1 MQEFRVQF
9 PVEVIFGN
17 DEVEQIGKI
26 AKRFGEK
33 VFLAIDPFMKEI
45 GLIKK
50 IESYLSQEELKTLI
64 YDEIQSNPPCNK
76 IDEAAVLARKQRCD
90 VVIWSRRRECH

>member
-17 DEVEQIGKI
+17 DEVEQIEKI

-33 VFLAIDPFMKEI
+33 VFLAIDPFIKEI
-45 GLIKK
+45 GLI
-50 IESYLSQEELKTLI
+50 
-64 YDEIQSNPPCNK
+64 
-76 IDEAAVLARKQRCD
+76 
-90 VVIWSRRRECH
+90 